1 MWLMSAILPNCLRRA
16 PTGSTLIVPT
26 RGVEGAFLIQM
37 NSEIQTIMSAACQ
50 LSATPNPKWR
60 CRDALW
66 GHFRANTTSNTHVTV
81 ASRSCSPEA
90 ARWSLLRVDISG
102 GRECDAHFFLSPPAH
117 LASLSG
123 RSIVFS
129 IADLTVCEFYGTGR
143 AGRISCFLLYRGSAR
158 VCRRPYDSLIF
169 LFKLE
174 DRTW

>member
-1 MWLMSAILPNCLRRA
+1 MPYEDISE
-16 PTGSTLIVPT
+16 PTQP
-26 RGVEGAFLIQM
+26 
-37 NSEIQTIMSAACQ
+37 QT
-50 LSATPNPKWR
+50 
-60 CRDALW
+60 
-66 GHFRANTTSNTHVTV
+66 NTHMTV
-81 ASRSCSPEA
+81 ASRSCSPGD

-143 AGRISCFLLYRGSAR
+143 AGRISCFLLYWGSAR

-174 DRTW
+174 DRTWQIQSRTKIQAVANTVAFLLCNSRLACLMTAIVLR